1 MAEFRP
7 VGRVQVSLWGHKVGV
22 LVPSPERGYCAFK
35 FDRSFLDTGIQI
47 APLMMPRAAAPYQ
60 FTDLPRNA
68 YEGLPPCFAD
78 SLPDGFG
85 NLLIRR
91 WARERQYDVDELPAL
106 DKLCY
111 VGNRAMGALCYEPM
125 RGPGG
130 RPTSLDM
137 RGLVEQSRA
146 VLNGDL
152 AKLDEPDALREIIRI
167 GSSAGGAQPKAI
179 VGWNRTT
186 GAFMMGDRDVPDG
199 FEQWIVKFTP
209 REFPWR
215 GEREYAAYLKARDAG
230 VEVSES
236 RLYELDGLKHFMTKR
251 FDREGNRR
259 HHVQTLS
266 AMAHFPMSVPLAART
281 YEQLLATVDAL
292 QLGYEAME
300 EAFRRICFNVYLN
313 ECDDHTKNFSFLLK
327 EGGAWQL
334 APAYD
339 LTGSGFPSEDPWS
352 AHGDRHQLSVNGKF
366 REITDDDLFAVA
378 DRFGI
383 GTGPR
388 VLKQVKEASK

>member
-47 APLMMPRAAAPYQ
+47 APLMMPLAAAPYQ

-167 GSSAGGAQPKAI
+167 GSSAGGAQAKAI
-179 VGWNRTT
+179 TAQPSPIHINSQNRW
-186 GAFMMGDRDVPDG
+186 A
-199 FEQWIVKFTP
+199 
-209 REFPWR
+209 
-215 GEREYAAYLKARDAG
+215 
-230 VEVSES
+230 
-236 RLYELDGLKHFMTKR
+236 
-251 FDREGNRR
+251 
-259 HHVQTLS
+259 
-266 AMAHFPMSVPLAART
+266 
-281 YEQLLATVDAL
+281 
-292 QLGYEAME
+292 
-300 EAFRRICFNVYLN
+300 
-313 ECDDHTKNFSFLLK
+313 
-327 EGGAWQL
+327 
-334 APAYD
+334 
-339 LTGSGFPSEDPWS
+339 
-352 AHGDRHQLSVNGKF
+352 
-366 REITDDDLFAVA
+366 
-378 DRFGI
+378 
-383 GTGPR
+383 
-388 VLKQVKEASK
+388 

>member
-7 VGRVQVSLWGHKVGV
+7 VGRVQVSLWGRRVGT
-22 LVPSPERGYCAFK
+22 LVPSPVRGYSAFK
-35 FDRSFLDTGIQI
+35 YDGSFLASGIQI
-47 APLMMPRAAAPYQ
+47 APLMMPLASEPYQ
-60 FTDLPRNA
+60 FADLPQNA

-85 NLLIRR
+85 NSLIRR
-91 WARERQYDVDELPAL
+91 WARERQYDLGELPAL

-111 VGNRAMGALCYEPM
+111 VGNRAMGALCYEPA

-137 RGLVEQSRA
+137 RDLVGQARA
-146 VLNGDL
+146 VADGDL

-167 GSSAGGAQPKAI
+167 GSSAGGAQAKAV
-179 VGWNRTT
+179 VGWNRTAGT
-186 GAFMMGDRDVPDG
+186 FMMGDRDVPDG

-209 REFPWR
+209 KEFPWR
-215 GEREYAAYLKARDAG
+215 GEREYAAYRKARAAG

-236 RLYELDGLKHFMTKR
+236 CLYELDGLKHFMTKR

-266 AMAHFPMSVPLAART
+266 AMAHFPMSVPLASRA

-292 QLGYEAME
+292 GLGYEAME
-300 EAFRRICFNVYLN
+300 ETFRRICFNVYLN

-327 EGGAWQL
+327 EGGSWQL

-339 LTGSGFPSEDPWS
+339 LTGSDFPSADPWK

-366 REITDDDLFAVA
+366 SAITDDDLLAVA
-378 DRFGI
+378 DRFAV

-388 VLKQVKEASK
+388 ILQQVKEAFK